1 MSQLPM
7 FQRSGAAAYKADLSR
22 TVALMKY
29 LGNPKKNF
37 KSVHIAGTNGK
48 GSVSHL
54 LAAVFQSA
62 GYKTGLFTS
71 PHLSDFRE
79 RIRINGQMIP
89 KRKVSAFIQQHEVYL
104 RQNELSFFEMSA
116 GLAFDYFAK
125 ENIDIAI
132 IETGMGGRLDSTN
145 VIKPEL
151 SIISNIG
158 FDHTAFLGDTLEKI
172 AIEKA
177 GIIKKEIPVLIGEKQ
192 KEIQHIFS
200 EKTKKENAE
209 IFFAEDICTIDIE
222 EQKLIPPLLKIQAN
236 INEKHFN
243 LNTSLAGDYQLKN
256 IKTAVAAWQIL
267 KYKGYKLSI
276 PHLQT
281 ALKNVEKLTGFT
293 GRWTYRKANCP
304 IIFDT
309 AHNFEGLI
317 YVSEMLKK
325 VKYKKLHIVLG
336 MVDDKDHSK
345 LLNLLPEDASYYFC
359 KADIPRGFDA
369 QKLMLEARTL
379 GRDGQNY
386 ESVKNALKNALKS
399 AGNADLIFVGGS
411 TFTVAEGLVEIEN

>member
-1 MSQLPM
+1 
-7 FQRSGAAAYKADLSR
+7 
-22 TVALMKY
+22 MKH
-29 LGNPKKNF
+29 LGNPETKF

-48 GSVSHL
+48 GSVSHIL
-54 LAAVFQSA
+54 DALFQTA

-79 RIRINGQMIP
+79 RIRINGKMIS
-89 KRKVSAFIQQHEVYL
+89 KKNVASFTSKNLNYL
-104 RQNELSFFEMSA
+104 KEKQLSFFEMSA

-125 ENIDIAI
+125 QEVDI

-145 VIKPEL
+145 LIEPDL
-151 SIISNIG
+151 SIITNIG
-158 FDHTAFLGDTLEKI
+158 FDHTAFLGNTLEKI

-209 IFFAEDICTIDIE
+209 IFFAEDICSIDID

-236 INEKHFN
+236 INEKYFN
-243 LNTSLAGDYQLKN
+243 LSTSLAGDYQIKN
-256 IKTAVAAWQIL
+256 IRTAIAAWQIL
-267 KYKGYKLSI
+267 KQKGYKLII
-276 PHLQT
+276 PHLQV
-281 ALKNVEKLTGFT
+281 ALKNVEKLTGFS
-293 GRWTYRKANCP
+293 GRWTYRKAHCP

-309 AHNFEGLI
+309 AHNFEGLT

-325 VKYKKLHIVLG
+325 IKYKKLHIVLG
-336 MVDDKDHSK
+336 MVDDKDHGK
-345 LLNLLPEDASYYFC
+345 LLKLLPENAEYYFC

-369 QKLMLEARTL
+369 EKLMKQADANKRH
-379 GRDGQNY
+379 GRNY
-386 ESVKNALKNALKS
+386 GNVKTALKNALKNAWKD
-399 AGNADLIFVGGS
+399 DLIFVGGS
-411 TFTVAEGLVEIEN
+411 TFTVAEGIVETERR